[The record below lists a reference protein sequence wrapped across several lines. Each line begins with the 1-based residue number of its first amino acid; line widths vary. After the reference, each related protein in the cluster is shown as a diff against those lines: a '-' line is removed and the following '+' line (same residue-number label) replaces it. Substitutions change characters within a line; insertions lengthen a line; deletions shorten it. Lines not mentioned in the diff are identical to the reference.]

1 MPIAHGFEYAK
12 PDTLEEAVEIL
23 AARGDGA
30 FVLAGGTDLVAWMR
44 DDYVTPELLVDIKG
58 IAELDGIAFENSR
71 LTIGAL
77 TTFTDL
83 IDSAQVQTNAPLAF
97 EMAKTV
103 ASMGIRNRATVA
115 GNICSAVPCCDAG
128 PVLLAYDAEIRV
140 TGPEG
145 QRVIPAREWFVGN
158 KATALGL
165 GEIVT
170 SLAIRVPPEAHGG
183 AYVKLGRYRGEDLAQ
198 ASVAVLALPRSEYR
212 VAFGAVAA
220 TPVREPAIES
230 LLMGKALDESLI
242 ARAQKL
248 VAGETSPIT
257 DIRASKEYRALM
269 LPVMLE
275 RGLRAAVS
283 RLEGSGPEYGTR
295 FV

>member
-1 MPIAHGFEYAK
+1 MPIAHEFEYAK
-12 PDTLEEAVEIL
+12 PDTLEEAIGIL
-23 AARGDGA
+23 AARGEGA
-30 FVLAGGTDLVAWMR
+30 CVLAGGTDLVGWMR
-44 DDYVTPELLVDIKG
+44 DDLVAPAILVDIKG
-58 IAELDGIAFENSR
+58 IAGLDGLALENGR

-77 TTFTDL
+77 ATFTDL
-83 IDSAQVQTNAPLAF
+83 IDSDTVRKNVPLAF

-128 PVLLAYDAEIRV
+128 PVLLAYEAEIRV
-140 TGPEG
+140 TGPDGE
-145 QRVIPAREWFVGN
+145 RAVPVTEWFRGN
-158 KATALGL
+158 KVTARRA

-170 SLAIRVPPEAHGG
+170 SLVIEVPAEDHGG

-198 ASVAVLALPRSEYR
+198 ASVAVLALPGNRYR

-220 TPVREPAIES
+220 TPVRAPAIEA
-230 LLMGKALDESLI
+230 LLKGKTLDESLI
-242 ARAQKL
+242 AAAQKL
-248 VAGETSPIT
+248 VAEETSPIT

-275 RGLRAAVS
+275 RGLGAAVS
-283 RLEGSGPEYGTR
+283 RLEGRGPEYGTR